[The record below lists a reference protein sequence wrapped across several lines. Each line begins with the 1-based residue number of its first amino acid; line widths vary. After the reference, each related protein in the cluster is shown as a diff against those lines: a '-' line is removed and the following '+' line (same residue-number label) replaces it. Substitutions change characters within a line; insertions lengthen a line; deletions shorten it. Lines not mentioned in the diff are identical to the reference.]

1 MASPAAARAL
11 QPERGLRRAP
21 VRATPAWEGLAG
33 TPPRPRRPPAPRGP
47 RRLSGPARGNARP
60 LVRRGRHARSLVL
73 DLLSALERLSR
84 HRLLERL
91 IRGRSWIGLVAFA
104 LIGIVTLQ
112 LALLKLNAS
121 VGRALEHGA
130 SLQRE
135 NSALSIENSEL
146 ASTDHVQARA
156 AQLGMEFA
164 SSASL
169 RFLSAHPGADLARAA
184 AAAGSPARSGSGS
197 GAEAASASASPTTG
211 GETASASGGEA
222 SATAAGEASSV
233 PSEVSRT
240 QPASSAGGSE
250 QPASE
255 ASAGETSTGEAGASQ
270 RAAQPQSAASGSG
283 AGSPSGSS
291 GNAEATPAGGTQ
303 ASPQG

>member
-1 MASPAAARAL
+1 MASPAAARAV
-11 QPERGLRRAP
+11 QTERGPGRAP
-21 VRATPAWEGLAG
+21 VRATPAWAGVAG

-47 RRLSGPARGNARP
+47 RRLSGPARGNARQ
-60 LVRRGRHARSLVL
+60 LVRRGRHARSLIL

-169 RFLSAHPGADLARAA
+169 RFLSAHRGADLARAA
-184 AAAGSPARSGSGS
+184 AAAGSPAHSGS
-197 GAEAASASASPTTG
+197 GAEAASASASPATG

-240 QPASSAGGSE
+240 QPASSPGGSE

-255 ASAGETSTGEAGASQ
+255 ASAGETSSGEAGASQ
-270 RAAQPQSAASGSG
+270 RVAQPQSATSGSG
-283 AGSPSGSS
+283 AGAWRPHAPRSWI
-291 GNAEATPAGGTQ
+291 
-303 ASPQG
+303 

>member
-1 MASPAAARAL
+1 MASPAAARAV
-11 QPERGLRRAP
+11 QTERGPGRAP
-21 VRATPAWEGLAG
+21 VRATPAWAGVAG

-47 RRLSGPARGNARP
+47 RRLSGPARGNARQ
-60 LVRRGRHARSLVL
+60 LVRRGRHARSLIL

-121 VGRALEHGA
+121 VGRALEHEA

-197 GAEAASASASPTTG
+197 GAEAASASASPATG
-211 GETASASGGEA
+211 GETGSASGGEA
-222 SATAAGEASSV
+222 SATAAGEASSA

-240 QPASSAGGSE
+240 QPASSTGGSE

-255 ASAGETSTGEAGASQ
+255 ASAGETSSGEAGASQ
-270 RAAQPQSAASGSG
+270 RVAQPQSATSGSG
-283 AGSPSGSS
+283 AGASGSS
-291 GNAEATPAGGTQ
+291 ASAEAAPAGGTQ

>member
-121 VGRALEHGA
+121 VGRALQREA

-184 AAAGSPARSGSGS
+184 AAAGSPARSGSG
-197 GAEAASASASPTTG
+197 AEAATASASPAT
-211 GETASASGGEA
+211 GGEA

>member
-1 MASPAAARAL
+1 M
-11 QPERGLRRAP
+11 
-21 VRATPAWEGLAG
+21 
-33 TPPRPRRPPAPRGP
+33 
-47 RRLSGPARGNARP
+47 
-60 LVRRGRHARSLVL
+60 
-73 DLLSALERLSR
+73 
-84 HRLLERL
+84 
-91 IRGRSWIGLVAFA
+91 AFA

-184 AAAGSPARSGSGS
+184 AAAGSPARSGSG
-197 GAEAASASASPTTG
+197 AEAATASASPAT
-211 GETASASGGEA
+211 GGEA

-233 PSEVSRT
+233 PSESCLVTRL
-240 QPASSAGGSE
+240 
-250 QPASE
+250 
-255 ASAGETSTGEAGASQ
+255 
-270 RAAQPQSAASGSG
+270 R
-283 AGSPSGSS
+283 
-291 GNAEATPAGGTQ
+291 
-303 ASPQG
+303 